1 MRSGYVPR
9 AAVFTSKLGCKKSIQ
24 SSTRLYSPQFTL
36 THQQQMAVQF
46 LLKMPHLKNHQGF
59 ALKATFSTENKNN
72 ICVNFLMKTEVVSQQ
87 VLTVRQAWSGCIY
100 QSILFWAGN
109 LPCGFE
115 VNSCNSHLWFVVWI
129 CSPLGGHREDAK
141 TQWPPQVHS
150 KYLPTAETPPKY
162 CSDSFKP

>member
-1 MRSGYVPR
+1 MSSGYVPH
-9 AAVFTSKLGCKKSIQ
+9 AAVYTSKLGCKKSIQ

-36 THQQQMAVQF
+36 THQQKTAVQF
-46 LLKMPHLKNHQGF
+46 LLKMLHLKDRQGF
-59 ALKATFSTENKNN
+59 ALKAMFSMEKKNN
-72 ICVNFLMKTEVVSQQ
+72 NCVNFLMKTKVGSLQ

-109 LPCGFE
+109 QPCGFE
-115 VNSCNSHLWFVVWI
+115 VNSCNSHLWFVWI
-129 CSPLGGHREDAK
+129 CSLLGGHGEDAK

-150 KYLPTAETPPKY
+150 KYLPTAETPPKS